1 MRISYSALNA
11 FKICPLKYKYAYID
25 RIKTP
30 QSKDQLFGT
39 WTHETLKMMHTP
51 QALPPTEKQVLDF
64 FMARFDEKVF
74 DSSQEA
80 QAYLY
85 QAVSMIKNYYAK
97 NYPSNFNIVSL
108 ETNFTA
114 PLRFQNDIHL
124 ISGRIDRI
132 DKLADGSFEI
142 IDYKT
147 SRKMPSQKNV
157 DEDLQLSIYN
167 LGIINQWPNLFRVQK
182 KPVYLSLYFLKHG
195 EKLTS
200 QRTFQQLVQTKDQ
213 LLSDIFSIQKE
224 FKKTNSFQPR
234 QNALCN
240 WCEYQN
246 QCPLWR
252 HKFQKEPAPDETAL
266 QAALTEYLEI
276 KASEQKNRARLSAL
290 QKTINI
296 YCDTHNLDRVFNDQ
310 GFVIRALQKRVT
322 YNPELLKPILKSLG
336 LWRRVLSFDQKK
348 LNKLVIS
355 LPFSVRQ
362 KIDAA
367 GQEKEFKII
376 RARFNKKI

>member
-39 WTHETLKMMHTP
+39 WAHETLKMMHTP

-108 ETNFTA
+108 ETNFTT
-114 PLRFQNDIHL
+114 PLRFQNDAHL

-167 LGIINQWPNLFRVQK
+167 LGIINQWPSLFRVQK
-182 KPVYLSLYFLKHG
+182 KPVYLSLYFLKHS

-213 LLSDIFSIQKE
+213 LLSDISSIQKE

-252 HKFQKEPAPDETAL
+252 HKFQKEKSPDENQLQKAL
-266 QAALTEYLEI
+266 QEYLAI
-276 KASEQKNRARLSAL
+276 KSQEQKNKTQLASL
-290 QKTINI
+290 QQIINK
-296 YCDTHNLDRVFNDQ
+296 YCDAHNLDRVFNEQ
-310 GFVIRALQKRVT
+310 GYVSRTLQTRLN
-322 YNPELLKPILKSLG
+322 YDPEKLKLVLKPLG
-336 LWRRVLSFDQKK
+336 YWSKVLSFDQKK
-348 LNKLVIS
+348 LNQLLS
-355 LPFSVRQ
+355 ALPFSVRQ
-362 KIDAA
+362 QIEAA
-367 GQEKEFKII
+367 SQEKQFKII
-376 RARFNKKI
+376 RASLS